1 MKKIVLLSVFLIGF
15 IGISAQPLLEKI
27 SSFGTWSVT
36 GEIGFSRFDGD
47 LNPSFGQMVRGVF
60 MSPSLGASVEY
71 NINKNFGIGYAMGAN
86 IFNQEDVDE
95 RSSFIAF
102 QMAPYFTADVL
113 SIARG
118 YKHPK
123 WSSWFSVGFG
133 FGGVLRAEYETTRFF
148 VPDPVQGMVFPP
160 VVFIAPLTYSVEYNI
175 NRNMAVGANAKFV
188 FTNSD
193 YLESIYRGRYE
204 DNWQNVS
211 LVYRYKFLPK
221 DKIHLRDEEY
231 EPDYSNAVLI
241 RQMQEQLALL
251 TMRMNEPED
260 TYELDMLAERVDSI
274 EDAGRK
280 INPMSDEMDQLRKR
294 MQQLEDDLNKADG
307 CKCAELD
314 SLRARMMRMED
325 RMSGVQPMIIRET
338 TIVQQTGDLPTGL
351 ASVYF
356 DFDSNALDDKAL
368 AAIAKVAE
376 YLKADPSLKLEVRG
390 FADSPGRTAYNLE
403 ISKQRAN
410 IVKAELIQAHGIK
423 ASRISTNAKGQ
434 LPEPPVASRNN
445 RRCDFIFSR

>member
-1 MKKIVLLSVFLIGF
+1 MKKMILFSVFLVSF
-15 IGISAQPLLEKI
+15 AGISAQPLLEKI
-27 SSFGTWSVT
+27 SSFGTWSIA
-36 GEIGFSRFDGD
+36 GELGFSRFDGD
-47 LNPSFGQMVRGVF
+47 LNPNFGQMVRGIF

-71 NINKNFGIGYAMGAN
+71 NINKNFGVGYAMGAN
-86 IFNQEDVDE
+86 LFNQQDVDE
-95 RSSFIAF
+95 RSSFMAF
-102 QMAPYFTADVL
+102 YSAPYFTADVL

-133 FGGVLRAEYETTRFF
+133 FGGVLRAEYVTSRFF
-148 VPDPVQGMVFPP
+148 VPDPVQAMVFPP

-175 NRNMAVGANAKFV
+175 NRNMAIGANAKFV

-193 YLESIYRGRYE
+193 YLESIYRGSFE

-211 LVYRYKFLPK
+211 VTYRYKFLPK

-260 TYELDMLAERVDSI
+260 TYELDMLAERVDSL

-280 INPMSDEMDQLRKR
+280 IDPMSDEMEQLRKR

-307 CKCAELD
+307 CQCAELD

-325 RMSGVQPMIIRET
+325 RMSGMKPTIIKET
-338 TIVQQTGDLPTGL
+338 TIVQQSGDMPTGL
-351 ASVYF
+351 PSVYF
-356 DFDSNALDDKAL
+356 DFDSNALDAESR
-368 AAIAKVAE
+368 ATIATIAE
-376 YLKADPSLKLEVRG
+376 YLKADASLKLEVRG
-390 FADSPGRTAYNLE
+390 FADSPGRSAYNLE

-410 IVKAELIQAHGIK
+410 IVKAELVQAHGIK
-423 ASRISTNAKGQ
+423 ASRISINAKGQ
-434 LPEPPVASRNN
+434 LPEPPVANRNN